1 MLSHDYD
8 AVFAERVQAAL
19 LDSIQQHT
27 KMVASGDC
35 KTMDEYGYKCG
46 IISGLKAAAR
56 YIDAE
61 LKKVNQ

>member
-1 MLSHDYD
+1 M
-8 AVFAERVQAAL
+8 
-19 LDSIQQHT
+19 DSIQQHT

-46 IISGLKAAAR
+46 VIAGLKAAAR